1 MIPIEWLFAAGVL
14 AGTMNAVAGGG
25 TFIAL
30 PALALAGLAPTMA
43 NASSTVALFPG
54 AVVSAW
60 ALRRDIRDLDLA
72 PRWILLLLSLS
83 GGLAGA
89 LLLVFTP
96 DRAFAQIIPW
106 LLLLGTVTLAMGQRL
121 SLGLR
126 RLGLHFGRRSLLI
139 AQFALG
145 VYGGYFGGA
154 VGLMMLAVWSLA
166 TTADLRTMTP
176 LRVVMVAAANG
187 AAVICFALAGN
198 VRWRETLA
206 VMAGGVVGGYLGARL
221 AKQLPAPAVRALIL
235 TVTVVTTAAFFWRAY
250 MP

>member
-1 MIPIEWLFAAGVL
+1 MILIEWLFAAGVL

-30 PALALAGLAPTMA
+30 PALAFAGLAPTMA
-43 NASSTVALFPG
+43 NASTTVALFPG

-60 ALRRDIRDLDLA
+60 TLRRDIRDLDLA
-72 PRWILLLLSLS
+72 PRPILLLLSLS

-106 LLLLGTVTLAMGQRL
+106 LLLLATVTLVLGQRL

-126 RLGLHFGRRSLLI
+126 RLGLHFGRRSLLA
-139 AQFALG
+139 AQFTLG

-154 VGLMMLAVWSLA
+154 VGLMMLAAWSLA

-187 AAVICFALAGN
+187 AAVICFVLAGN

-206 VMAGGVVGGYLGARL
+206 VMAGGVVGGYVGARL

-235 TVTVVTTAAFFWRAY
+235 TVSVVTTAAFFWRAY
-250 MP
+250 TP